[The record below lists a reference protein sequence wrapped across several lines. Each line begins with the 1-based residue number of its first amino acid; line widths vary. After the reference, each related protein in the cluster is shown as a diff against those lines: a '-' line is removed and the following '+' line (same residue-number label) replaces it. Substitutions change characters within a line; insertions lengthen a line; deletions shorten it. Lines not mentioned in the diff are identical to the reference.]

1 MKSLISVIFARTGMA
16 RNHPQ

>member
-1 MKSLISVIFARTGMA
+1 MKSLISVVFARTGMA